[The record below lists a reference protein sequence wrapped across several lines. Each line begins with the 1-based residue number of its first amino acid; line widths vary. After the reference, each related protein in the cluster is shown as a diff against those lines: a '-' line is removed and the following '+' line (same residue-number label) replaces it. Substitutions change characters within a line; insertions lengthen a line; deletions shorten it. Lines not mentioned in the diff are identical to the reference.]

1 MKALLILASALVLV
15 SGLGEAAPPKQ
26 DLDWPCMQRYVP
38 SLTAGM
44 FRNDPVSPGDW
55 HADPPVVT
63 LVEAVAPRDVP
74 VEVGESKIEAF
85 MSTLPPADRAASA
98 AEVFAGLVD
107 ETNRQR
113 GDIVN
118 SLRALTRREH
128 GMSDVI
134 AHVTDAMRSLPA
146 DADEATRDEV
156 KQRRALLIRQ
166 FEETERTVRYACEV
180 PVSME
185 GRLGQFSRALSRSS
199 DPASDPAPSK

>member
-1 MKALLILASALVLV
+1 MKALLILACTLVLV
-15 SGLGEAAPPKQ
+15 PDLGEAAPPKQ
-26 DLDWPCMQRYVP
+26 DPDWPCMQRLVP

-44 FRNDPVSPGDW
+44 FRTDPVAAGDW
-55 HADPPVVT
+55 HADPRVVA
-63 LVEAVAPRDVP
+63 LVEAVAPRDVA
-74 VEVGESKIEAF
+74 VELGESKIAAF
-85 MSTLPPADRAASA
+85 MAARPPADRATSA

-113 GDIVN
+113 DDIVN

-128 GMSDVI
+128 GMSDII
-134 AHVTDAMRSLPA
+134 ARVTASMRSLPA
-146 DADEATRDEV
+146 DADDATREEV

-185 GRLGQFSRALSRSS
+185 GRLGRFARALSRSP
-199 DPASDPAPSK
+199 DPASDQAPSK

>member
-1 MKALLILASALVLV
+1 MKTLLILGCTLVLAP
-15 SGLGEAAPPKQ
+15 GLGEAAPPKQ
-26 DLDWPCMQRYVP
+26 DPDWPCMQRYVP

-44 FRNDPVSPGDW
+44 FRNDPVAPGDW
-55 HADPPVVT
+55 HADPRVVA
-63 LVEAVAPRDVP
+63 LVQAVAPRDVA
-74 VEVGESKIEAF
+74 VELGESKIAAF
-85 MSTLPPADRAASA
+85 MSTLPPSDRATSA

-107 ETNRQR
+107 ETNQQR
-113 GDIVN
+113 AGIVS

-134 AHVTDAMRSLPA
+134 ARVTADVRSLPA
-146 DADEATRDEV
+146 DADEATREEV

-185 GRLGQFSRALSRSS
+185 GRLGRFSRALSRSP
-199 DPASDPAPSK
+199 DPASDQAPGK